1 MDPMEIGAS
10 RPVPANVQRTLSKL
24 RDRASTN
31 AAILLERALLNHAD
45 LPDGKHEELMAQART
60 LLGASSSSTALL
72 AAAAKEEEEEE
83 AEDIGSKKPRRDE
96 HNDMCEVCV
105 TGGDL
110 LCCDT
115 CNLVFHLRCLRPKL
129 TALPKGRW
137 SCAHCVIDGVVSGD
151 VSLAKEALLSMNQLA
166 RGSNSDDDGDGQSPI
181 RIARSGEVTVVR
193 SGKRFIVRKR
203 TSRSQI
209 IELGRYDTLEK
220 ALSSLV
226 GLPEDEELWC
236 MYCLDDPGIQIC
248 AFCGCRFCF
257 GKHDAGFL
265 LLCDGCNEESHTY
278 CLSPPLTSI
287 PADNWYCTPCVKLGR
302 NLEVSGSGAV
312 SDSGAA
318 GNSDEAD
325 LRRKKKLAMR
335 KSMSISSFGSNGNGN
350 GGGGEGAG
358 GENNHGRGRGRA
370 RSGSKGSPR
379 PRGRPRKIRDEVP
392 GETTAGGEGEVV
404 VEKKPPSSSHHSK
417 RKEED
422 QPVDAVGIDAALT
435 VVGKMGKR
443 EATRAELQLLDQL
456 REWAPSSDLSQVLA
470 ALHATKASLCAK
482 ISASPATGPEAA
494 SEGGGAVEAA
504 DAAAAPAS

>member
-1 MDPMEIGAS
+1 M
-10 RPVPANVQRTLSKL
+10 
-24 RDRASTN
+24 
-31 AAILLERALLNHAD
+31 LLERALLSHAD

-72 AAAAKEEEEEE
+72 AAAGKEDEEEE
-83 AEDIGSKKPRRDE
+83 AGSGTKRPRCDE

-115 CNLVFHLRCLRPKL
+115 CNLVFHLRCVRPKL
-129 TALPKGRW
+129 TVLPKGRW
-137 SCAHCVIDGVVSGD
+137 SCAHCVVDGVVSGN
-151 VSLAKEALLSMNQLA
+151 VSQAKEALLNMNRLA
-166 RGSNSDDDGDGQSPI
+166 RGNNSDDDGDGQSPI

-257 GKHDAGFL
+257 GKHDAEFL

-287 PADNWYCTPCVKLGR
+287 PTDNWYCTPCVNSGR
-302 NLEVSGSGAV
+302 NLEASGPGSV
-312 SDSGAA
+312 SDAGAA
-318 GNSDEAD
+318 GNGDEAD
-325 LRRKKKLAMR
+325 LRRKKKLAVR
-335 KSMSISSFGSNGNGN
+335 KSMSVSSFGSNGNGN
-350 GGGGEGAG
+350 GNGSSSGGGGGGGGEG

-392 GETTAGGEGEVV
+392 GETAGGEGEVV
-404 VEKKPPSSSHHSK
+404 EKRPSSSSHHTK
-417 RKEED
+417 RRED
-422 QPVDAVGIDAALT
+422 PPVDAVGIDAALT
-435 VVGKMGKR
+435 IVSMMGKR

-456 REWAPSSDLSQVLA
+456 REWAPSSDLSQVLV
-470 ALHATKASLCAK
+470 ALQATKASLCAK
-482 ISASPATGPEAA
+482 ISASSSAFGPEAEPPA
-494 SEGGGAVEAA
+494 SLEQ
-504 DAAAAPAS
+504 AAAAAAEGAEAPEAPAASTS